1 MLSYGLKMAYL
12 RELVN
17 NCDEHGCSRRAVV
30 SLNSWDN
37 FVIGKFCRSHGKSKL
52 AERLKLEKGH
62 V

>member
-1 MLSYGLKMAYL
+1 MNCGLMMAYL

-17 NCDEHGCSRRAVV
+17 NCEEPGCSKRAVV

-37 FVIGKFCRSHGKSKL
+37 FVIGRFCRSHGKSKL

-62 V
+62 E

>member
-1 MLSYGLKMAYL
+1 MAYL

-17 NCDEHGCSRRAVV
+17 TCEEPGCFKRAVV

-37 FVIGKFCRSHGKSKL
+37 FVIGRFCRSHGKSKL